1 MIWKL
6 KCINDEYNNV
16 DILPIYSLF
25 NKSCPEFYGD
35 HTLFHQFCQRTSK
48 SMFNLNKFLLQSFV
62 ISFASGTD
70 DEAIEIKTNQF
81 SRILRYWI
89 TLFSK
94 NSQ

>member
-35 HTLFHQFCQRTSK
+35 HTLFQPFCQK
-48 SMFNLNKFLLQSFV
+48 KLLEKVNPLS
-62 ISFASGTD
+62 I
-70 DEAIEIKTNQF
+70 
-81 SRILRYWI
+81 W
-89 TLFSK
+89 TLFSIFRSVFFGNFK
-94 NSQ
+94 VQFQRMNPGSES